1 MYRDVDPI
9 KIIQKYA
16 PTDTLAYNIL
26 ITHSMAVRDLVLK
39 IADKNKHLAPDTEL
53 LALAAM
59 LHDIGITQTLAPDI
73 GCFGRHP
80 YICHGYLG
88 REILERE
95 GLPEQVALFAER
107 HTGTGIPREEIVR
120 LNLPLPH
127 RDMMPLSVEEKML
140 CYADK
145 FFSKSGSSLTK
156 PKKLS
161 KIYENLSK
169 YGEDNLRR
177 FDAMIGMFGM
187 YYVHSED
194 SRGKVSDVE

>member
-1 MYRDVDPI
+1 MYQDFDPI
-9 KIIQKYA
+9 KILQKYA
-16 PTDTLAYNIL
+16 PPETLVYNIL
-26 ITHSMAVRDLVLK
+26 IAHSMAVRDMALK
-39 IADKNKHLAPDTEL
+39 IAAKNRHLAPDTEL

-59 LHDIGITQTLAPDI
+59 LHDIGITQTSAPDI
-73 GCFGRHP
+73 GCFGHHP
-80 YICHGYLG
+80 YISHGYLG

-95 GLPEQVALFAER
+95 GLPEEVALFAER
-107 HTGTGIPREEIVR
+107 HTGTGIPREEIIS

-127 RDMMPLSVEEKML
+127 RDMMPVTVEEKML

-145 FFSKSGSSLTK
+145 FFSKSGNSLSK

-187 YYVHSED
+187 YYVYGEE
-194 SRGKVSDVE
+194 SRGKVADVK

>member
-1 MYRDVDPI
+1 MYQNIDPI

-16 PTDTLAYNIL
+16 APDSLVFKIL
-26 ITHSMAVRDLVLK
+26 IAHSSAVHDLALR
-39 IADKNKHLAPDTEL
+39 IAAKNKHLNADTEL

-59 LHDIGITQTLAPDI
+59 LHDIGITQTSAPDI
-73 GCFGRHP
+73 GCFGEHP

-88 REILERE
+88 REILEHE
-95 GLPEQVALFAER
+95 GLPEEVALFAER
-107 HTGTGIPREEIVR
+107 HTGTGIPREEIIR

-127 RDMMPLSVEEKML
+127 RDMVPVTVEEQML

-169 YGEDNLRR
+169 YGEDNMRR

-187 YYVHSED
+187 YYVHGDKWERLEG
-194 SRGKVSDVE
+194 RG

>member
-1 MYRDVDPI
+1 MYQNIDPI

-16 PTDTLAYNIL
+16 PPDSLVYKIL
-26 ITHSMAVRDLVLK
+26 IAHSAAVHDLALK
-39 IADKNKHLAPDTEL
+39 IAAKNKHLKADTEL

-59 LHDIGITQTLAPDI
+59 LHDIGITQTSAPDI
-73 GCFGRHP
+73 GCFGEAP

-95 GLPEQVALFAER
+95 GVPEKVALFAER
-107 HTGTGIPREEIVR
+107 HTGTGIPREEIIR

-127 RDMMPLSVEEKML
+127 RDLMPVSIEEKIL

-145 FFSKSGSSLTK
+145 FFSKSGSSLVK
-156 PKKLS
+156 PKKLN
-161 KIYENLSK
+161 KIYDNLSK

-187 YYVHSED
+187 YYVHGE
-194 SRGKVSDVE
+194 RG